1 MNKKMLTS
9 IVTLGMIATCVANA
23 AITKEQCNRSDKT
36 VWVENVANS
45 DGSRGACVP
54 KNTCKSK
61 TFKSNFCVT
70 DFKDI
75 QLESLDETHKIIN
88 IYVKTQLEWTAGCTQ
103 FLDFDVNNTV
113 GQDYIGCL
121 SNGRYKTFEFDDT
134 NEHYAS
140 TYVYDFR
147 QALCM
152 ASGGNYVSSGNCDNI
167 SQNTCLAINGNYDST
182 TPTCV
187 INTIK
192 QDLLDR
198 AATIESGMDA
208 QLNYQLGI
216 NRF

>member
-1 MNKKMLTS
+1 MNKKILTS
-9 IVTLGMIATCVANA
+9 IVTLGIIMTSVANA

-88 IYVKTQLEWTAGCTQ
+88 IYVKTQLGWTAGCTQ

-113 GQDYIGCL
+113 GQDYIGCI
-121 SNGRYKTFEFDDT
+121 SNGKYRTFEIDDT
-134 NEHYAS
+134 SDYVTKIYLPEHMLDTS
-140 TYVYDFR
+140 R
-147 QALCM
+147 ALCI
-152 ASGGNYVSSGNCDNI
+152 AIGGQYEGKNCNKTD
-167 SQNTCLAINGNYDST
+167 QKLCAIVGGNYDSSV
-182 TPTCV
+182 PTCQLTTELEDRV
-187 INTIK
+187 EANTKIYWE
-192 QDLLDR
+192 R
-198 AATIESGMDA
+198 
-208 QLNYQLGI
+208 
-216 NRF
+216 